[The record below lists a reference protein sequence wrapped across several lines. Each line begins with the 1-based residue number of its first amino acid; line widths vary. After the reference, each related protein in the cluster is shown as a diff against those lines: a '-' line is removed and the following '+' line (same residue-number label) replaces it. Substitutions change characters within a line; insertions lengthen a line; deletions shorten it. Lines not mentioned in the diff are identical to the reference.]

1 MLADSSDRMGI
12 FLPKGRKMEGACGN
26 HMGLGDARGTNPYFQ
41 PSQLN
46 IVAVVQSLNHVQLFA
61 TS

>member
-26 HMGLGDARGTNPYFQ
+26 NMGLGDARGTNPYFQ

-46 IVAVVQSLNHVQLFA
+46 IVAVVQSLSRV
-61 TS
+61 